1 MEADNANPIIEIG
14 ELLPSFTEQGTNG
27 GAQIASSGKRVPL
40 GSLSTAS
47 HTISRVPIKRRE
59 ILKPNLSSIFELG
72 KDVLLSEG
80 PEFPGQ
86 MENRLGSVALA
97 FRPVR
102 HRLDSMKL
110 DFSSTLEVSKDPEEP
125 DSEAVLVAVSVRGI
139 PYDKL
144 LRLWDDMSNAFSSC
158 LDEGLRG
165 KVHLVLRQ
173 EE

>member
-1 MEADNANPIIEIG
+1 
-14 ELLPSFTEQGTNG
+14 
-27 GAQIASSGKRVPL
+27 
-40 GSLSTAS
+40 
-47 HTISRVPIKRRE
+47 
-59 ILKPNLSSIFELG
+59 
-72 KDVLLSEG
+72 
-80 PEFPGQ
+80 
-86 MENRLGSVALA
+86 
-97 FRPVR
+97 
-102 HRLDSMKL
+102 MKL